1 MTNWIKDG
9 IDHEPMIEK
18 IARAIFPKI
27 KWAYKWAGDLQYNQL
42 NDHAKNSLRGIA
54 KAVLAVMVDPTLEMR
69 KAARFEA
76 CEIDYPAM
84 IAAAWQR
91 EEGNNGA
98 PVGSAPPSDDGGSMA
113 HNSSNPPS
121 HSHSPSPVYGGE
133 KLANEVIKRLQ
144 FAQIAS
150 CECETKTHEAKYHEP
165 ACLYRILSEAEIV
178 ARAYIEL
185 VENRGVSKSSS
196 LNIPP
201 EEGEQMND
209 RNEMTPEQALLIT
222 KHLLAHAA
230 PRAQILIKAA
240 ALRVLVE
247 MAERQAFVPCQNA
260 NRVCDQVP
268 ECDLMCATRAACLN
282 RKEKK

>member
-121 HSHSPSPVYGGE
+121 HSHSPSPVYGE
-133 KLANEVIKRLQ
+133 KLKDARDLLQLALEVIAADDGYCEMTRLME
-144 FAQIAS
+144 S
-150 CECETKTHEAKYHEP
+150 
-165 ACLYRILSEAEIV
+165 V

-201 EEGEQMND
+201 EEGE
-209 RNEMTPEQALLIT
+209 
-222 KHLLAHAA
+222 
-230 PRAQILIKAA
+230 
-240 ALRVLVE
+240 
-247 MAERQAFVPCQNA
+247 
-260 NRVCDQVP
+260 
-268 ECDLMCATRAACLN
+268 
-282 RKEKK
+282 